1 MHVARWSKCA
11 IALLLLAMSASARTQ
26 ERPQDPAPQQP
37 TFRLRVDSVSVDV
50 IVLDRSGKPVTDL
63 TADDFEVREANK
75 VQKIETFKFVR
86 SEDTVD
92 ATAPREILSIQDQ
105 QREAANEQ
113 NRLFAIFLD
122 DYHVRRN
129 NSLRV
134 RDAIGRFV
142 SQLTPRD
149 LVAVTY
155 PLTPAGALTFSR
167 NHDGTARAVANFEGR
182 KYDYTPRN
190 PFEERYQLQPPEL
203 LERMRNELTI
213 SGLESLCTYLGSL
226 REGRKTV
233 LFVSEGMSGTLPPGV
248 RTSGNIIGSSP
259 VSPSS
264 SQAFF
269 NSADLLNQFRQLF
282 VSASRANTSI
292 YTLDPRGLATS
303 EFDLADRVA
312 TEADRQVL
320 TESLDS
326 LRVIAD
332 QTDGR
337 AIVNRNDPVPE
348 LRRMAQDTNAY
359 YLLGY
364 TTSVAPRD
372 GKFHEIQVRVKRK
385 DVDVRARKGYWAYTV
400 EDAERATAPPKPLAP
415 RDVVTAL
422 DDLAEVVE
430 PSSRR
435 PVMLWMGASR
445 GTEAGAGGKAV
456 VTLAWEPTPGT
467 PDPSEVVDRLNVT
480 ATSIYGEVLFKGLV
494 ARDPQ
499 ASRPGG
505 AVTFQAPPGEIR
517 ARVVAENARGL
528 RLDNAE
534 TTLSVPDFTTPGP
547 TIATPIVFRGRTARD
562 LQLIKAATAP
572 VPAASRIFSRTERLL
587 VRFDAYGPAGT
598 TPAIVMR
605 LLNRNG
611 ESMAALPAPTA
622 GASPA
627 TFQVEVGLGALP
639 PGDYL
644 IEIAATSGSDTTR
657 KLLAIR
663 VTG

>member
-1 MHVARWSKCA
+1 LFV
-11 IALLLLAMSASARTQ
+11 LAMSASARTQ

-37 TFRLRVDSVSVDV
+37 TFRLRVDSISVDV
-50 IVLDRSGKPVTDL
+50 IVLDRAGKPVTDL
-63 TADDFEVREANK
+63 TADEFEVREANK
-75 VQKIETFKFVR
+75 VQKIDTFKLVR

-92 ATAPREILSIQDQ
+92 PAPPRDILSFQDQ

-134 RDAIGRFV
+134 REALGRFV
-142 SQLTPRD
+142 SQLSSRD
-149 LVAVTY
+149 LVAVAY
-155 PLTPAGALTFSR
+155 PLTPAGGLTFSR
-167 NHDGTARAVANFEGR
+167 NHDGTAAAIANFEGR

-213 SGLESLCTYLGSL
+213 SGLESLCTFLGSL

-233 LFVSEGMSGTLPPGV
+233 LFVSEGLSGTLPPGV
-248 RTSGNIIGSSP
+248 RTSGNIISASP
-259 VSPSS
+259 VAPSS

-269 NSADLLNQFRQLF
+269 NTADLLTQFRQLF
-282 VSASRANTSI
+282 VAASRSNTSV

-303 EFDLADRVA
+303 EFDLSDRVSN
-312 TEADRQVL
+312 EADRQVL
-320 TESLDS
+320 NESLDS

-337 AIVNRNDPVPE
+337 AIVSRNDPVPD
-348 LRRMAQDTNAY
+348 LRRMVQDTSTY

-364 TTSVAPRD
+364 TTTLAPRD

-385 DVDVRARKGYWAYTV
+385 DVEVRARKGYWAYTV
-400 EDAERATAPPKPLAP
+400 EDAERATAPPKPSAP

-422 DDLAEVVE
+422 DELAEVVE

-435 PVMLWMGASR
+435 PVMVWMGASR
-445 GTEAGAGGKAV
+445 GSDAGGKATI
-456 VTLAWEPTPGT
+456 TLAWEPTPGT
-467 PDPSEVVDRLNVT
+467 PEPNEVVDRISVV
-480 ATSIYGEVLFKGLV
+480 ATSIHGELLFKGPV

-499 ASRPGG
+499 AARPGG
-505 AVTFQAPPGEIR
+505 VVTFQAPPGEIR

-534 TTLSVPDFTTPGP
+534 ATLAVPDFTTPGP
-547 TIATPIVFRGRTARD
+547 TIATPVVFRGRTARD
-562 LQLIKAATAP
+562 LQLVKAATAP
-572 VPAASRIFSRTERLL
+572 VPSASRVFSRIERLL

-598 TPAIVMR
+598 TPTIALR

-611 ESMAALPAPTA
+611 EQMASLPPPTA
-622 GASPA
+622 GATPS
-627 TFQVEVGLGALP
+627 TFQIEFGLSSLP

-644 IEIAATSGSDTTR
+644 IEMTATAAGDTTR

>member
-1 MHVARWSKCA
+1 
-11 IALLLLAMSASARTQ
+11 MSASARMQ

-50 IVLDRSGKPVTDL
+50 IVLDRAGKPVTDL
-63 TADDFEVREANK
+63 TADDFEVREASK

-86 SEDTVD
+86 TSDTVD
-92 ATAPREILSIQDQ
+92 LSAPREILSVQDQ
-105 QREAANEQ
+105 QRETADEQ
-113 NRLFAIFLD
+113 NRLFVIFLD
-122 DYHVRRN
+122 DYHVRRT
-129 NSLRV
+129 NSIRV
-134 RDAIGRFV
+134 RDALGRFV

-149 LVAVTY
+149 MVAVAY
-155 PLTPAGALTFSR
+155 PLTPAGALTFTR
-167 NHDGTARAVANFEGR
+167 NHDGTAAAIGNFEGR
-182 KYDYTPRN
+182 KYEYTPRN
-190 PFEERYQLQPPEL
+190 PFEERYQLQPPEM

-213 SGLESLCTYLGSL
+213 SGLESLCTFLGSL
-226 REGRKTV
+226 RDGRKTV
-233 LFVSEGMSGTLPPGV
+233 LFVSEGLSGTLPPGV
-248 RTSGNIIGSSP
+248 RTTGNIISASP
-259 VSPSS
+259 VAPTS

-269 NSADLLNQFRQLF
+269 NSTDLLNQFRQLF
-282 VSASRANTSI
+282 VAASRGNTSI
-292 YTLDPRGLATS
+292 YTFDPRGLATS
-303 EFDLADRVA
+303 EFDLSDRVA
-312 TEADRQVL
+312 SEADRQVL

-332 QTDGR
+332 NTDGR
-337 AIVNRNDPVPE
+337 AIVNRNDPIPE
-348 LRRMAQDTNAY
+348 LRRMVQDNGAY
-359 YLLGY
+359 YLLSY

-385 DVDVRARKGYWAYTV
+385 DVDVRARKGYWAYSA
-400 EDAERATAPPKPLAP
+400 EDAERATAPAKPAAP

-422 DDLAEVVE
+422 DDLADVVE

-435 PVMLWMGASR
+435 PVILWMGASR
-445 GTEAGAGGKAV
+445 GTGADAAGKAV

-467 PDPSEVVDRLNVT
+467 PDPAEVVDRINVT
-480 ATSIYGEVLFKGLV
+480 VTSIYGEMLYKGPI

-499 ASRPGG
+499 ATRPGG
-505 AVTFQAPPGEIR
+505 AVTFQAPPGDVR
-517 ARVVAENARGL
+517 ARVVAENARGM
-528 RLDNAE
+528 RLDSAE
-534 TTLSVPDFTTPGP
+534 ATLSVPDFTTPGP
-547 TIATPIVFRGRTARD
+547 TITTPIVFRGRTARD

-598 TPAIVMR
+598 TPAIAMR

-627 TFQVEVGLGALP
+627 TFQVEVGLGPLP